1 MNRIK
6 IPLVSVI
13 VTTKNAAS
21 HTPYFAEVLKSIKN
35 QSYKNIE
42 LIVSDNFSTDE
53 TIKIAKKFKAKI
65 FLKGPERTVQMNYA
79 ARKAKGKYIAVT
91 GDDMVLNKDY
101 IKRAVEV
108 CESGYDCVYHST
120 VVPEGNFWVKV
131 RGLERLSYVGDD
143 SIECAWFWRKKAY
156 LGVGGYNSSMVA
168 GEDFDLQ
175 ERLDKAGYKT
185 GRTGIANIHM
195 GEPVS
200 LREIFKK
207 NFYYGTTVINYLKG
221 DPFLRAGKMFPV
233 RKAFLKNWQIFFN
246 HPFLFAGLIFYKSFQ
261 YFAAGLGMF
270 YSLTIRKRYK

>member
-1 MNRIK
+1 MDKTKR
-6 IPLVSVI
+6 PPVSII
-13 VTTKNAAS
+13 VTTKNAVS
-21 HTPYFAEVLKSIKN
+21 HTPYFAKVLRSIKN

-42 LIVSDNFSTDE
+42 LIVSDNFSTDD
-53 TIKIAKKFKAKI
+53 TVKIAKSFGATV
-65 FLKGPERTVQMNYA
+65 FLKGPERTAQMNYA

-91 GDDMVLNKDY
+91 SDDMIFNKDY
-101 IKRAVEV
+101 IKKAVEV

-120 VVPEGNFWVKV
+120 IVPEGNFWVKV

-156 LGVGGYNSSMVA
+156 FGVGEYNPSMVA

-200 LREIFKK
+200 LKEIFAK
-207 NFYYGTTVINYLKG
+207 NFYYGTTVFNYLKN
-221 DPFLRAGKMFPV
+221 DLSFRTRKMFPI
-233 RKAFLKNWQIFFN
+233 RKAFLKNRQLFFK
-246 HPFLFAGLIFYKSFQ
+246 HPFLSAGLIFYKSFQ
-261 YFAAGLGMF
+261 YFAASLGVLYF
-270 YSLTIRKRYK
+270 LVFIKRAK